1 MLLVIG
7 TSCAVAPAGTL
18 PYAALSRGCAVF
30 EVNPERCLLDDV
42 PLDEGDGGRP
52 VMTYGAHAFDQ
63 TLLRGKAGAV
73 LPALVARVRALRET
87 GGENSRQKEAPH

>member
-1 MLLVIG
+1 MDLEMYGVQQKLVHFLRSSPSSI
-7 TSCAVAPAGTL
+7 TTPLWS
-18 PYAALSRGCAVF
+18 F

-63 TLLRGKAGAV
+63 TLLRGKAGEV
-73 LPALVARVRALRET
+73 LPALVARVRALRDT
-87 GGENSRQKEAPH
+87 GRE